1 MIIKSHT
8 NKVHPKSGS
17 SLDQNLSH
25 NIYTVNPTSSNHL
38 NNLNKKSDLVRLAY
52 LVSLDFIALILF
64 FTTFYFLLVGS
75 CILSD
80 ECFNT
85 FYGV

>member
-8 NKVHPKSGS
+8 NKVHPKSES
-17 SLDQNLSH
+17 SLDPNKAH
-25 NIYTVNPTSSNHL
+25 NIYTVNPTSSTHL

>member
-17 SLDQNLSH
+17 SLDPNKAH
-25 NIYTVNPTSSNHL
+25 NIYLVNPTSSTTL
-38 NNLNKKSDLVRLAY
+38 NNLNKKSDLVSWAW
-52 LVSLDFIALILF
+52 LVSLDFIALILISISL
-64 FTTFYFLLVGS
+64 YFLLVGS
-75 CILSD
+75 CLLSD

>member
-8 NKVHPKSGS
+8 NKVHPKSGIFKYQKKA
-17 SLDQNLSH
+17 D
-25 NIYTVNPTSSNHL
+25 NIYIVNPTSSTTL
-38 NNLNKKSDLVRLAY
+38 NNLNKKSDLVRWAC

-64 FTTFYFLLVGS
+64 FTTLYFLLVGS
-75 CILSD
+75 CLLSD

>member
-8 NKVHPKSGS
+8 NKVHPKSES
-17 SLDQNLSH
+17 SLDPNLTH
-25 NIYTVNPTSSNHL
+25 NIYLVNSTSSTTL
-38 NNLNKKSDLVRLAY
+38 NNLNKKSDLVRWAY